1 MPISVPRSVG
11 QIPVYYN
18 QKAPRNHDYVEVS
31 SSPLYSFGYGMSY
44 TTFEYSDLQ
53 VVQKSA
59 RCFEVSFKVKNTG
72 KYDGAEVI
80 QVYVRKVDDA
90 EGPIKSLRAFRRVPL
105 KAGETCVVSID
116 LLPTTFEFFD
126 PTTNTM
132 RIMPGKYEIMY
143 GNSSDIPSGNKL
155 SVTLR

>member
-1 MPISVPRSVG
+1 
-11 QIPVYYN
+11 
-18 QKAPRNHDYVEVS
+18 
-31 SSPLYSFGYGMSY
+31 MSY
-44 TTFEYSDLQ
+44 TTFDISKGRLNKKTISAGQDLN
-53 VVQKSA
+53 
-59 RCFEVSFKVKNTG
+59 FKVNVKNTG